1 MELEIE
7 IKEFLDKFPFLSLC
21 RYGTKEYIGIVQ
33 NVGSNIASVYVYN
46 KLKEKNHKK
55 LFLDLGE
62 EWWWESNRTIPIN
75 IILGSRWAPFKSILS
90 TFTLKDFEVLY
101 GPTTSLSDVMQ
112 KRVKRRQI
120 QLIRKVS

>member
-7 IKEFLDKFPFLSLC
+7 IKEFLDKFPLLSLC
-21 RYGTKEYIGIVQ
+21 RYGTNEYIGIVQ

-75 IILGSRWAPFKSILS
+75 IILGRRWAPFKSILS